1 MPRVSGMRE
10 LKLLKVDGSNIR
22 EMRAESL
29 KDLPALRYFHLAQS
43 KGPFIYDIHKIFLLI
58 LAL

>member
-43 KGPFIYDIHKIFLLI
+43 KGSYTYDIHNKDYLI
-58 LAL
+58 